1 MSRIRLESP
10 LKTGWPPGLL
20 QDDCSKLSRWFA
32 SRIDARETIRRVFR
46 KKQMETIVYSKE
58 DCPAC
63 DKLKAQLARDGE
75 EFTEIKVGVD
85 ITREEFIAKF
95 PQVRS
100 MPHVIFKE
108 VE

>member
-1 MSRIRLESP
+1 MYVPKQVLAP
-10 LKTGWPPGLL
+10 ALVNVLL
-20 QDDCSKLSRWFA
+20 VMPK
-32 SRIDARETIRRVFR
+32 ET
-46 KKQMETIVYSKE
+46 METIVYSKE

-63 DKLKAQLARDGE
+63 DKLKAQLARGGE

-100 MPHVIFKE
+100 MPHVIFKD